1 VIEPDPDFLEIFRDE
16 ARGRLDRIVNTLL
29 ALEAGHAD
37 ADAVDSLF
45 RDTHTIKGAAGMIGL
60 DEVCALAHAMEDGLS
75 GARDGG
81 AVPSELVA
89 PLLSAA
95 DGLRRHIDGAGE
107 SVADLIL
114 ALTAHATGVAAT
126 IAPSPV
132 PAIMPSA
139 VPAIVPSPAPR
150 VVVERAPA
158 EPVIGSRENGE
169 PRSIRVPAEKIDTLL
184 DLVGETVLHRRRLEH
199 ALGGERAVRARRPVS
214 DELDLGE
221 RLLDDLKNAAIGL
234 RTLPLSSI
242 MAPLPRVVRDL
253 ASATGK
259 EVELVVEGVET
270 ELDRSILEGLP
281 ELLVHLLRNA
291 IGHGIETP
299 EERVRLGK
307 SSCGRLELRTEQ
319 RGGLVEITVGDDGRG
334 VSAEALAE
342 GRRTGSLADV
352 LALAGFSTAKEVS
365 DISGRGVG
373 LDAVKTRVESYG
385 GEVEARSTPGRGTQ
399 VILRLPLALALMEV
413 MLVERGGNIYGLPL
427 GSVEEVVSLGAR
439 HSLGS
444 RQAIE
449 LRGRSIPLADL
460 SDLMGGSAGPPP
472 DRAPVVVL
480 MVQGRR
486 MAAICDDLLGNEE
499 VVVKRLGPWLSPSSG
514 YLGAAILGS
523 GRIALLA
530 DPAVLVAGQSRRRPT
545 PGARALEAPVAEPTI
560 PKVLVVEDSLTI
572 RELQRGI
579 LEAAG
584 YRVQTA
590 RDGRDALKHLDHDKE
605 IGLVLTDVEMPEMD
619 GIELTHAIR
628 ADPTSFALPVVILT
642 SLGEE
647 DVRRRGIDAG
657 ADAYIVK
664 RSFDQRD
671 LLKTVERLVDR

>member
-1 VIEPDPDFLEIFRDE
+1 LIEPDPEFLEIFRDE
-16 ARGRLDRIVNTLL
+16 ARERLDRIVNTLL
-29 ALEAGHAD
+29 SLEAGRAD

-60 DEVCALAHAMEDGLS
+60 EEVCALAHAMEDVLS

-81 AVPSELVA
+81 AVPAELIV
-89 PLLSAA
+89 PLLGAA
-95 DGLRRHIDGAGE
+95 DGLRRHVDGGGE
-107 SVADLIL
+107 PVADLVL

-132 PAIMPSA
+132 PTIASDPGSTG
-139 VPAIVPSPAPR
+139 VVAPDPGGPVTR
-150 VVVERAPA
+150 PRETER
-158 EPVIGSRENGE
+158 
-169 PRSIRVPAEKIDTLL
+169 RSIRVPAEKIDTLL

-199 ALGGERAVRARRPVS
+199 ALGGERVVRARRPVS

-221 RLLDDLKNAAIGL
+221 RLLDGLKNAAIGL

-242 MAPLPRVVRDL
+242 MAPLPRAVRDL

-259 EVELVVEGVET
+259 EVELIVEGAET
-270 ELDRSILEGLP
+270 ELDRAILEGLP
-281 ELLVHLLRNA
+281 ELLGHLLRNA
-291 IGHGIETP
+291 IGHGIEAP
-299 EERVRLGK
+299 EERVRVGK
-307 SSCGRLELRTEQ
+307 PSCGRLELRAEQ
-319 RGGLVEITVGDDGRG
+319 RGGLVEITVADDGRG
-334 VSAEALAE
+334 VSEEALAE
-342 GRRTGSLADV
+342 GQRTGSLADV
-352 LALAGFSTAKEVS
+352 LALAGFSTANEAS
-365 DISGRGVG
+365 DLSGRGVG
-373 LDAVKTRVESYG
+373 LDAVKTKVKSYG

-399 VILRLPLALALMEV
+399 VILRLPLTLALMEV
-413 MLVERGGNIYGLPL
+413 LLVERAGSVYGLPL

-449 LRGRSIPLADL
+449 LRGRSILLADL
-460 SDLMGGSAGPPP
+460 ADLMGGSAGPPA

-480 MVQGRR
+480 MAQGRR
-486 MAAICDDLLGNEE
+486 VAAICDHLLGNEE
-499 VVVKRLGPWLSPSSG
+499 VVVKHLGPWLSPLSG

-530 DPAVLVAGQSRRRPT
+530 DPAVLVAGNSRKRPAAVPRT
-545 PGARALEAPVAEPTI
+545 LNAPVAESTI
-560 PKVLVVEDSLTI
+560 PTVLVVEDSLTI

-590 RDGRDALKHLDHDKE
+590 RDGRDALQHLDRDKE

-628 ADPTSFALPVVILT
+628 AHPSSSALPVVIVS

-647 DVRRRGIDAG
+647 DDRKRGIDAG
-657 ADAYIVK
+657 ADAYIEK
-664 RSFDQRD
+664 RSFDQHD
-671 LLKTVERLVDR
+671 LLETVERLVGR